1 MTDLPT
7 DPVPD
12 RRWPRRGLAPV
23 APDIALGFALLVLDA
38 MAYLW
43 QEVRYDVVGWAGGV
57 PRATLDADQLTGIAF
72 MEHLVIAVLV
82 VAGLAL
88 LLRAPW
94 TLASQGLAAVALLL
108 LLSVAQ
114 KDYADSH
121 PAPTPTPSIVVAPCY
136 SGSHGPTCR

>member
-1 MTDLPT
+1 
-7 DPVPD
+7 V
-12 RRWPRRGLAPV
+12 G
-23 APDIALGFALLVLDA
+23 PDIALAFVLLVLDA

-43 QEVRYDVVGWAGGV
+43 QEVRYDFVGWDGDV

-72 MEHLVIAVLV
+72 TQHLIVAVLV

-108 LLSVAQ
+108 LLSVTQ
-114 KDYADSH
+114 RTYASTH
-121 PAPTPTPSIVVAPCY
+121 PAPTPTPSVLVAPCY
-136 SGSHGPTCR
+136 SGSRGPTCQ